1 MLQRIYFQTFK
12 LSSEARKK
20 NCNILFLPGG
30 TFLGSFRPFV
40 TMCRNMLPYEPK
52 ERNRYLFKIRFIK
65 LIILRI
71 IQIIT
76 FKRASGIIFL
86 TKYARERIKK
96 IIPNINHKSIII
108 PHGINK
114 KYFINS
120 KNNKSKIRKSF
131 NEKKIISCTY
141 TSTIDLYKHQ
151 IKILRAINNLN
162 KKNFNIKINFIGSA
176 YTPAKNDFLSQLRSV
191 DQKNKMIIYHGELN
205 TSQIIKI
212 YKKSD
217 FLIFASSC
225 ENLPNILLEKM
236 ATGLPIACAKKRP
249 MSDILQKNGVYFDYN
264 SISDIENCI
273 KRLVNKIGKNGYSS
287 KEVTNR
293 AKKYTWSK
301 CKTETI
307 NYLVSF
313 K

>member
-1 MLQRIYFQTFK
+1 MELTR
-12 LSSEARKK
+12 
-20 NCNILFLPGG
+20 NIL
-30 TFLGSFRPFV
+30 S
-40 TMCRNMLPYEPK
+40 
-52 ERNRYLFKIRFIK
+52 
-65 LIILRI
+65 
-71 IQIIT
+71 IQ
-76 FKRASGIIFL
+76 
-86 TKYARERIKK
+86 K
-96 IIPNINHKSIII
+96 IIRARLEKVLM
-108 PHGINK
+108 K
-114 KYFINS
+114 
-120 KNNKSKIRKSF
+120 
-131 NEKKIISCTY
+131 KKIISCTY